1 MVMCYTTLTS
11 YMCVFVVH
19 VHERMCICMRVSTC
33 VDVSMQYIKYNM
45 NIRVCV
51 YIGGYIIVYVPCVMG
66 TFSLLCSW
74 DVDTALI
81 GEVI

>member
-1 MVMCYTTLTS
+1 
-11 YMCVFVVH
+11 
-19 VHERMCICMRVSTC
+19 
-33 VDVSMQYIKYNM
+33 M
-45 NIRVCV
+45 NVGVCV
-51 YIGGYIIVYVPCVMG
+51 YIGGFIIVCEPCVMG